1 MNAAGNRIS
10 RLRTDNGGEYT
21 SKQFVNQ
28 FVNYCKRNGIKQEFT
43 NSYTPQQAGVAERM
57 NRTLLNT
64 KQFVNHCKRNGIKQ
78 EFTNSYTPQQAGVA
92 ERMNRTLLNKLNRSP
107 TVWDPTTDKVL
118 LTRDVVFDESK
129 YKYEMELKTIS
140 NDENIQVYSDN
151 ESSTSDEQREL
162 NDTKERDEDN
172 IDQKQDKLRRDIHLP
187 KHFQEYELYTTAYC
201 LLTEGDDPKTYEEA
215 INDEEWKEAIIKELK
230 SHEKLHTWKEE
241 SLPEGKTP
249 IQTKW
254 VDFVVL
260 LFIDEPQEMHLESD
274 VYEKEPTN
282 YNIGI
287 QVNRLT
293 KVFPGKKVAVR
304 QVSFNMFENQITVL
318 LGHNGAGK
326 TTTMSML
333 TGMITPTEGTA
344 IVNGYDIRTNM
355 SQVRDSVGL
364 CPQHNILF
372 DELTVA
378 EHIRFFS
385 KLKGLNKKET
395 DEEINTYVDLLQLEP
410 KRNARSKTLSG
421 GMKRKLS
428 VAIAMCG
435 RSKIVMLDEPTA
447 GMDPAARRAL
457 WDMIVK
463 QKKDRTILLSTHF
476 MDEADL
482 LGDRIAIMA
491 GGQLQCCGSSFF
503 LKKVATNIGS
513 ELTYILAE
521 DQAVVFEQM
530 LAALE
535 RKSKSLG
542 VNSYGISLTTM
553 QEVFMNVGADHEQ
566 EEINNRKIVTN
577 GSMINNGEISNYHKA
592 ISLPLIITKLFLY
605 LQFDLFLCMAL
616 PICCH
621 ANEKVS
627 CNTA

>member
-1 MNAAGNRIS
+1 
-10 RLRTDNGGEYT
+10 
-21 SKQFVNQ
+21 
-28 FVNYCKRNGIKQEFT
+28 
-43 NSYTPQQAGVAERM
+43 
-57 NRTLLNT
+57 
-64 KQFVNHCKRNGIKQ
+64 
-78 EFTNSYTPQQAGVA
+78 
-92 ERMNRTLLNKLNRSP
+92 
-107 TVWDPTTDKVL
+107 
-118 LTRDVVFDESK
+118 
-129 YKYEMELKTIS
+129 
-140 NDENIQVYSDN
+140 
-151 ESSTSDEQREL
+151 
-162 NDTKERDEDN
+162 
-172 IDQKQDKLRRDIHLP
+172 
-187 KHFQEYELYTTAYC
+187 
-201 LLTEGDDPKTYEEA
+201 
-215 INDEEWKEAIIKELK
+215 
-230 SHEKLHTWKEE
+230 
-241 SLPEGKTP
+241 
-249 IQTKW
+249 
-254 VDFVVL
+254 
-260 LFIDEPQEMHLESD
+260 MHLESN

-355 SQVRDSVGL
+355 PQVRDSLGL

-385 KLKGLNKKET
+385 KLKGLNKKEI
-395 DEEINTYVDLLQLEP
+395 DEEINTYIDLLQLVP

-503 LKKVATNIGS
+503 LKKKYGAGYHLIMDKRQDCVVSQVTDLLKVYIPNIKVATNIGS

-521 DQAVVFEQM
+521 DQAVVFEKM
-530 LAALE
+530 LADLE
-535 RKSKSLG
+535 SKSKTLG

-553 QEVFMNVGADHEQ
+553 QEVFMKVGADHGQ
-566 EEINNRKIVTN
+566 EEINNGEIVTN
-577 GSMINNGEISNYHKA
+577 GNMVNEDEITNYHKA
-592 ISLPLIITKLFLY
+592 DSASTGSAHPSDNSRINITTAGFVTGFTLWRNQFVAMLMKKFRVTQRNWILLLIQNVIPIAFIVITMIVSRMMNIGIELPRIDSTLDPFIDPITTITRDNEDNTYYVQYRNILERENREIRHFPTDSMTNNMLNQFLSTILCGVILEHYANNFSLVLLRRCRSCIELYERPLINQNL
-605 LQFDLFLCMAL
+605 
-616 PICCH
+616 
-621 ANEKVS
+621 S
-627 CNTA
+627 

>member
-1 MNAAGNRIS
+1 
-10 RLRTDNGGEYT
+10 
-21 SKQFVNQ
+21 
-28 FVNYCKRNGIKQEFT
+28 
-43 NSYTPQQAGVAERM
+43 
-57 NRTLLNT
+57 
-64 KQFVNHCKRNGIKQ
+64 
-78 EFTNSYTPQQAGVA
+78 
-92 ERMNRTLLNKLNRSP
+92 
-107 TVWDPTTDKVL
+107 
-118 LTRDVVFDESK
+118 
-129 YKYEMELKTIS
+129 
-140 NDENIQVYSDN
+140 
-151 ESSTSDEQREL
+151 
-162 NDTKERDEDN
+162 
-172 IDQKQDKLRRDIHLP
+172 
-187 KHFQEYELYTTAYC
+187 
-201 LLTEGDDPKTYEEA
+201 
-215 INDEEWKEAIIKELK
+215 
-230 SHEKLHTWKEE
+230 
-241 SLPEGKTP
+241 
-249 IQTKW
+249 
-254 VDFVVL
+254 
-260 LFIDEPQEMHLESD
+260 
-274 VYEKEPTN
+274 
-282 YNIGI
+282 
-287 QVNRLT
+287 
-293 KVFPGKKVAVR
+293 
-304 QVSFNMFENQITVL
+304 MFENQITVL

-344 IVNGYDIRTNM
+344 IVNGHDIRTNM
-355 SQVRDSVGL
+355 SQVRDSLGL

-385 KLKGLNKKET
+385 KLKGLNKKEI

-503 LKKVATNIGS
+503 LKKKYGAGYHLIMDKRQDCVVSQVTDLLKVYIPNIKVATNIGS

-521 DQAVVFEQM
+521 DQAVVFEEM

-535 RKSKSLG
+535 SKSKSLG

-553 QEVFMNVGADHEQ
+553 QEVFMNVGADHGQ

-577 GSMINNGEISNYHKA
+577 GSMINNVNITSASFVNGFTLWRYQFVAMLMKKFRVTQRNWMLLLIQNLIPIIFIPIIFIVSAMIICRMMQFGVDLPRIDSTLDPFTDPITTITRDSEDNTYYIDSTLDPFTDPITTITRDSEDNTYYVQYRNILERENREIMNFLTESMTNNMLNQTTQYTSRVRMRYIIGASFSGNNITSWFNNEPLHSPPIALQYSMNA
-592 ISLPLIITKLFLY
+592 I
-605 LQFDLFLCMAL
+605 LQSHTTDDHF
-616 PICCH
+616 IH
-621 ANEKVS
+621 HQ
-627 CNTA
+627 